1 MLSGIPSFEP
11 LGLAGPAA
19 QCCLILNF
27 PAPFA
32 G

>member
-11 LGLAGPAA
+11 LVLRRLAA